1 MCMQN
6 VIQDKRGFGG
16 LGAVC
21 ACWEGVMQGL
31 IRRDFCSAVNNS
43 LKIWVNDTFDF
54 QAALLTW
61 AREWSYEW
69 IRGFEKD
76 VRVWQRPNCVC
87 WSNIGIFFLYVHYE
101 LIPTA
106 LYVERVYIQIG
117 HTFIQNV
124 YTHVIFAIHKVVGG
138 RSAGM
143 DRPKIW
149 HQAIRAHC
157 YRRTITILKQKLPVF
172 CCSVTLNQVFRWYTQ
187 GCADWLI

>member
-1 MCMQN
+1 MSALWKCDYTCGNICGETIKKFSVGATTTFCVHSCNACEFMCMQN
-6 VIQDKRGFGG
+6 VIQDKRGFRG

-61 AREWSYEW
+61 AREWGYEW

-76 VRVWQRPNCVC
+76 VRVWQRPNWVC

-106 LYVERVYIQIG
+106 LYVERVYMEIG
-117 HTFIQNV
+117 HTYSECI
-124 YTHVIFAIHKVVGG
+124 YTCNFCNPQGSGG
-138 RSAGM
+138 QECRHG
-143 DRPKIW
+143 
-149 HQAIRAHC
+149 
-157 YRRTITILKQKLPVF
+157 
-172 CCSVTLNQVFRWYTQ
+172 
-187 GCADWLI
+187 